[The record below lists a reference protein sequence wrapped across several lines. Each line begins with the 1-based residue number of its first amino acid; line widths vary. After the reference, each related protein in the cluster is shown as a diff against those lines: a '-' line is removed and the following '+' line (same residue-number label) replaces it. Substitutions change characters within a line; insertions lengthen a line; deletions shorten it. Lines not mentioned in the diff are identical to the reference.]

1 MTHNLFKRLD
11 LDSHDLSQRNLHH
24 RNYDCCVCMLCVSA
38 HDVLLLI
45 WHLCVRR
52 PTVDL
57 YLEVALVRVED
68 DRLFS
73 VVEPLHLQRQ
83 PADCRLE
90 VALLCIHHQADT
102 VLQGMLEKEI
112 KFEDLNKL
120 NCCFAGWRLKDK
132 QIIIMSH

>member
-24 RNYDCCVCMLCVSA
+24 RNYACCICMLCVTA

-45 WHLCVRR
+45 WHLCVRQ
-52 PTVDL
+52 PNVDL
-57 YLEVALVRVED
+57 YLEVALIRVED
-68 DRLFS
+68 DRLLS

-90 VALLCIHHQADT
+90 VGLLCIHHQADI

-112 KFEDLNKL
+112 KFEDLN
-120 NCCFAGWRLKDK
+120 
-132 QIIIMSH
+132 

>member
-1 MTHNLFKRLD
+1 
-11 LDSHDLSQRNLHH
+11 
-24 RNYDCCVCMLCVSA
+24 MLCVSA

-45 WHLCVRR
+45 SHLCVRR

-68 DRLFS
+68 DRPLS

-83 PADCRLE
+83 PADCRLK
-90 VALLCIHHQADT
+90 VGLLCIHHQADT

-120 NCCFAGWRLKDK
+120 NCRCAGWHLKYK
-132 QIIIMSH
+132 QNLLTGLGI